1 MNGDTL
7 EEVQQYS
14 DYEALISREVK
25 GNELVSV
32 RSTTQ
37 SNTVDS
43 PSPFIYLIERYCD
56 QFT

>member
-1 MNGDTL
+1 MIEDTL

-43 PSPFIYLIERYCD
+43 PSPFIYLIN
-56 QFT
+56 

>member
-1 MNGDTL
+1 MIEDTL